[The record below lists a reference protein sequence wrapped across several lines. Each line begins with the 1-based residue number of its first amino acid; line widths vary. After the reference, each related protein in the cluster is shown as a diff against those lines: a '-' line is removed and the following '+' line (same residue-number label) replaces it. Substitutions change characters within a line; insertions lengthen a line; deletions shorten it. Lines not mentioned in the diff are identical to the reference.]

1 VDIGGIQVTASANP
15 METASQVG
23 QQVARRVLEALTAS
37 AAATDPGAAAT
48 QQGAR

>member
-1 VDIGGIQVTASANP
+1 
-15 METASQVG
+15 METARQVG
-23 QQVARRVLEALTAS
+23 QQVAAAVLASLTAS